1 MKSKMGPQMKK
12 LVQDI
17 GELAS
22 ARQQLARKA
31 EQQYALE
38 VEAILQ
44 SQCRD
49 PRRIERL
56 LDGMLDFC
64 FDEQM
69 LLWYKKLCRYYF
81 EIDPAATVSYVNAY
95 RDMWDDERS

>member
-1 MKSKMGPQMKK
+1 MKE
-12 LVQDI
+12 LVQAI

-38 VEAILQ
+38 VEAIFQ

-49 PRRIERL
+49 PRQIEWL
-56 LDGMLDFC
+56 LDGILDFC
-64 FDEQM
+64 FDAQI

-81 EIDPAATVSYVNAY
+81 EIDPTATVSYVNVY
-95 RDMWDDERS
+95 RDMWDDERTVR

>member
-1 MKSKMGPQMKK
+1 MKSKMEPQMKE
-12 LVQDI
+12 LVLAI

-31 EQQYALE
+31 EQHYALE
-38 VEAILQ
+38 VEGIFQ
-44 SQCRD
+44 SQCLD
-49 PRRIERL
+49 PKRIEHL

-64 FDEQM
+64 FDAQI

-95 RDMWDDERS
+95 RDMWDDKRS